1 MATKVANITDNNVKL
16 RICQMQVVWGTVGS
30 SSVPGSLGV
39 SYARDGQGKDYLS
52 SKEGTALSWP
62 TNGGANSEGSL

>member
-1 MATKVANITDNNVKL
+1 MATKVANITGNNVKL
-16 RICQMQVVWGTVGS
+16 HICQMQVLWGMGGS
-30 SSVPGSLGV
+30 SPVPGSLEV
-39 SYARDGQGKDYLS
+39 SYARAGQGKDYLS